1 MNSTLILQLVA
12 LSALAAY
19 PMAWVQQRV
28 AIWTNGRL
36 VAKNPNAQT
45 PPTVNIHRSALS
57 FFTRAVILI
66 AMLVLFRF
74 LLSE

>member
-19 PMAWVQQRV
+19 PMAWVQARI
-28 AIWTNGRL
+28 ALWTNGRV
-36 VAKNPNAQT
+36 VARNPNAQT
-45 PPTVNIHRSALS
+45 HPAANIHRSALS

-66 AMLVLFRF
+66 AMLVLFRY

>member
-1 MNSTLILQLVA
+1 MNSILILQLVA

-19 PMAWVQQRV
+19 PMAWVQRRV

-45 PPTVNIHRSALS
+45 PPMANIHRTALS
-57 FFTRAVILI
+57 FFTRVVILI
-66 AMLVLFRF
+66 AMLTFFRF

>member
-19 PMAWVQQRV
+19 PMAWVQGRV

-36 VAKNPNAQT
+36 AAKNPNLQT
-45 PPTVNIHRSALS
+45 PPAANIHRSALS
-57 FFTRAVILI
+57 FFIRAVVLI
-66 AMLVLFRF
+66 ALLVLFRY